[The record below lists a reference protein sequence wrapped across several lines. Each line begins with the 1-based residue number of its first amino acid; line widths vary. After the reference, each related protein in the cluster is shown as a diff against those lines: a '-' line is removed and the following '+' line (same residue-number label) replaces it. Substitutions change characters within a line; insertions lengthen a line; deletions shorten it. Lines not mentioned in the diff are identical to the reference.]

1 MVEAYLNGK
10 RTYAVQSKEDL
21 LAFIKNKK
29 AILIAMNTEKILR
42 EDIRLREIINS
53 NIGYPDGVG
62 AVLAMRRKGIP
73 ARKIPG
79 AVFWLEIVK
88 AFHLGKTFYLLGSKS
103 DIINMTVIK
112 LKKEYPGIKIL
123 GYRDGYFTDAEYVEI
138 KQDIQQRKPDVI
150 FVALGSPRQEYVMAD
165 LIAVHPALYMG
176 LGGSLDLFC
185 GKVKAVPD
193 WWCRYFIWEG
203 LYRALSDMGN
213 IQRWKRQLPAMRII
227 YKILLGRL

>member
-1 MVEAYLNGK
+1 
-10 RTYAVQSKEDL
+10 
-21 LAFIKNKK
+21 
-29 AILIAMNTEKILR
+29 
-42 EDIRLREIINS
+42 
-53 NIGYPDGVG
+53 
-62 AVLAMRRKGIP
+62 
-73 ARKIPG
+73 
-79 AVFWLEIVK
+79 
-88 AFHLGKTFYLLGSKS
+88 
-103 DIINMTVIK
+103 
-112 LKKEYPGIKIL
+112 
-123 GYRDGYFTDAEYVEI
+123 
-138 KQDIQQRKPDVI
+138 
-150 FVALGSPRQEYVMAD
+150 MAD